1 VLRLLIVY
9 FRRLIVSASIR
20 RQGETVRN
28 VVLLVVFMAAILP
41 APRSFASTNSFTDAD
56 ADALLKL
63 ENAALTLDGDINQ
76 SASTLNHQFNDF
88 AQEQIACLLELEQS
102 VQDIMRELDVARDF
116 VELSVQMEDSRDA
129 SKLNLR
135 IAHRA
140 VYALKAIA
148 SARKSSLR
156 QAATCST
163 SALVN
168 TYSQRSVAL
177 ADHATAAISAIKD
190 RLASDTNSQ

>member
-28 VVLLVVFMAAILP
+28 IVLLVVFMAAILP
-41 APRSFASTNSFTDAD
+41 APCSLASTNIFTEAD

-63 ENAALTLDGDINQ
+63 ETAAMALLHDIND
-76 SASTLNHQFNDF
+76 SASTVYRPNDF
-88 AQEQIACLLELEQS
+88 SEQVDCLLELDTS
-102 VQDIMRELDVARDF
+102 VQDIIRELDDARDF
-116 VELSVQMEDSRDA
+116 VELSMQMEDSRDA

-135 IAHRA
+135 LARRA
-140 VYALKAIA
+140 VFALKAIA

-168 TYSQRSVAL
+168 TYSQKSVAL
-177 ADHATAAISAIKD
+177 ADHATAAISAVKD
-190 RLASDTNSQ
+190 RVALQ